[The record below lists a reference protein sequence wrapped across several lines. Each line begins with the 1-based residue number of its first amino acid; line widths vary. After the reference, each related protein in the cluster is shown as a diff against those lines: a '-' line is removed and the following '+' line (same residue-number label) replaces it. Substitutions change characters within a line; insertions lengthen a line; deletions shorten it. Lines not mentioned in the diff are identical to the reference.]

1 MENQNQATQGGVPE
15 PEQAVAPEQEVAPES
30 GEKKSSLKVIVPIIV
45 AVIVIA
51 VIIWLVV

>member
-15 PEQAVAPEQEVAPES
+15 LEQAVAPEQEVAPES